1 VDWPMQPEVL
11 SLAAGK
17 DLSCLKIGVGH
28 RIVNQEY
35 ENWSLGICG
44 FPLSRGKE
52 TGRGLERVIE
62 EFCRFL
68 TRRNVSFDF
77 YERGLIHSE
86 VKAVLQSL
94 SYLRALRRMK
104 KDCYFAVYAVSGIFP
119 ALLQK
124 KPLVTLIT
132 DLIPFHVAGY
142 DNSLKY
148 AIKRW
153 CAKFSSV
160 RSDRLIVGSSSI
172 RNELVERFGVDVRKI
187 VVVPWG
193 VDHKTYYPAANVV
206 RVRNRVAFL
215 GEAKRAK
222 GIDAVIRSFRF
233 VVQEVADATLV
244 IGGSGRDLEEM
255 KQLAAETLPTNSFLF
270 AGFIPEAK
278 MNEFYNSAD
287 VFIFPSRYGFGLSA
301 LEAMAC
307 GTPTLVGATLDAK
320 DFFFDE
326 DLMVD
331 PDADEQIAEKLISLL
346 RNNEKKTKKGHE
358 AIEFAR
364 QFSWESMSQQYLDV
378 CLRGSEMNPT

>member
-1 VDWPMQPEVL
+1 VIEDT
-11 SLAAGK
+11 G
-17 DLSCLKIGVGH
+17 
-28 RIVNQEY
+28 
-35 ENWSLGICG
+35 NWSLGVCG

-68 TRRNVSFDF
+68 TRQNVSFDF

-86 VKAVLQSL
+86 IKAVIQSL
-94 SYLRALRRMK
+94 AYLAALRKTK

-119 ALLQK
+119 ALLRK

-142 DNSLKY
+142 DNWLKY

-160 RSDRLIVGSSSI
+160 RSDWLIVGSASI
-172 RNELVERFGVDVRKI
+172 RNELVERFGVDAQKI
-187 VVVPWG
+187 VIVPWG
-193 VDHKTYYPAANVV
+193 VDHKTYYPAANVT
-206 RVRNRVAFL
+206 RINKRIAFL

-222 GIDAVIRSFRF
+222 GIDAVIRSFKF
-233 VVQEVADATLV
+233 VVGAIPDATLV
-244 IGGSGRDLEEM
+244 IGVAGRDLEEM
-255 KQLAAETLPTNSFLF
+255 KQLAAETLPPHSCSFV
-270 AGFIPEAK
+270 GFVPEEK

-307 GTPTLVGATLDAK
+307 GTPTLVGDTLDAK

-326 DLMVD
+326 DLLVD
-331 PDADEQIAEKLISLL
+331 PDDDKQIAEKLIALL
-346 RNNEKKTKKGHE
+346 SNTDEKRKKGDE
-358 AIEFAR
+358 AMEFAR
-364 QFSWESMSQQYLDV
+364 QFSWESMSQQYLGV
-378 CLRGSEMNPT
+378 CLRASEMKSN